1 MRSGLFRLKV
11 TKRGR
16 ERSGGIALAEGST
29 TVSSSLHSGLPKRK
43 TSRFTKELLAVTGGV
58 GIRRDE
64 KMQAKVIECCR
75 PWAKWFA
82 CYTQLLIM
90 HKNKSNNDQEL
101 VVDVS

>member
-1 MRSGLFRLKV
+1 MRSDLFKLKV

-43 TSRFTKELLAVTGGV
+43 TSRVTKELAVTGGV
-58 GIRRDE
+58 GIQRDE
-64 KMQAKVIECCR
+64 NMQAKVVECCR

-101 VVDVS
+101 VGDVS